1 MELENDETYPFS
13 KLNGLHARGG
23 ACVEVDLYLYE
34 FVPLRCYGNSSTMS
48 AKKTPVK
55 EAKAVIDN
63 YHEIHHPLDFSFKT
77 LSTFSGER
85 VTLY

>member
-1 MELENDETYPFS
+1 MGCMQGAARAYRSIS
-13 KLNGLHARGG
+13 KVL
-23 ACVEVDLYLYE
+23 LYLYE
-34 FVPLRCYGNSSTMS
+34 FVLLRCYGNSSTMS